1 MKKLLYCAA
10 ALATL
15 LFAASCQQEKLEP
28 VGAPVTFTVTAPG
41 GLDTRAYADGENVN
55 EVHWAVYRTTKDYV
69 IDETDEIDGALAQGV
84 VPMSN
89 KTATVELDLLQDQYY
104 TILFW
109 AQVKDAGHYE
119 LGDLREVKIKNNP
132 LSGNDET
139 RAAFFQRHDFSTFSQ
154 QNYDVTLYRPFA
166 QINLGTTAESLTPSQ
181 DGQTQGYTI
190 DVRESKMTVKGLA
203 TSFDLLK
210 GEGKDEA
217 VEFTFNSTP
226 TPAKKGQTL
235 TVNDTDY
242 HYIAM
247 NYLIV
252 PILDKTVEVSYE
264 ITTDKGIV
272 TNTIGSVPVKEN
284 YRTNIIGNL
293 LTSKTE
299 FEIVVDEE
307 FNKPD
312 EVVVD
317 GATVVTNDA
326 ELAAALNEDKAHI
339 NIYLDPSGVASSTKA
354 GEQNFKIQVSANNP
368 DYYFGGASTKTI
380 TINANGNTIE
390 FVHNNGDW
398 NYIRCVNDAAQWII
412 NDAHLTNSGKNNGP
426 WNRHDIRFYNAVEL
440 NNVTSD
446 KAIALLNDGKLND
459 VQISDVHPENSE
471 AYGLWITAEGQ
482 TVSLDGVT
490 ITPSEGKT
498 TDRAIKIADQY
509 VDSPA
514 KVTLNVSNS
523 KFVSQKKA
531 AVLVTSKAG
540 AVINWGRGNDITGV
554 AADPA
559 NAVWVDDGQGYQNI
573 EDVTV
578 TGASVII
585 EGQVSSTPVVTNAE
599 ELKAAIAAANND
611 KQTVILL
618 KAGTYTGA
626 FDIDAKNV
634 ALIGEDGVVIDGL
647 VHGLGFAHILIRNI
661 TLTNATPAASSSAR
675 HNADYYCL
683 GAYVAD
689 ITIEDCVFDVNNSGN
704 AAGKGAINIYANRSD
719 YETSEING
727 VQYDL
732 VIRNTT
738 FNCNGE
744 RPIRGK
750 TNSYIGG
757 CTFNDQHRYAIQVQ
771 GNSDL
776 ATETVTFI
784 NNKIVNPC
792 ATSGEAFAAG
802 VSISK
807 SQLLEDAAFNIYGN
821 TLESTTFGNL
831 KFVYDN
837 YDNVKI
843 TTCTLNGKP
852 IVEGQCWPVDDE
864 ANEVQDDATYLYDA
878 ATNTYTIDS
887 PKGLKWVADVV
898 NSTTPYTPTL
908 FDDAIVKLAKDIDL
922 NNEEWIPIGDDRSQ
936 RTEWHGVF
944 DGQGYKVSNVKIT
957 KKTDRDDENKSS
969 YGLFGN
975 VKGTVKNL
983 TVENVSISGAPKFI
997 GALVGRLNDG
1007 LIENCRV
1014 KNASVEC
1021 ENWTIGGVVGQWN
1034 NGKIS
1039 GCSIEKSTITGY
1051 AGVGAIAGLALNAGE
1066 RTLENCSVKDCAIVA
1081 NGSFGG
1087 NFDKMFGTVLGATY
1101 NGGLV
1106 VNLNDCSVENTTVKG
1121 QPSKV
1126 LYGFRAEGDVVKI
1139 NGTVINDD
1147 TIVITTAEELVAAT
1161 TINAGQTVVLMSDID
1176 LSGVEFGGLSAFHP
1190 ENNNTFDGLGHT
1202 VSNWTN
1208 ESGAS
1213 DMGFIKGWVGPIKN
1227 VTLKNVNL
1235 KTSGR
1240 SAILAGKVYSNIDN
1254 CHLVECTLEDSYW
1267 ACGLIAGL
1275 YNSGNIT
1282 NCSVDGCSVQS
1293 NGGTGGIVG
1302 VINESA
1308 GDRKVENCV
1317 VKNTTVNNLGSYGES
1332 YSGGL
1337 VCGIFNAG
1345 ATYHFNNCTLENNT
1359 KEGNYVGDLFY
1370 SAEGET
1376 VYVDGVQQ

>member
-10 ALATL
+10 ALAVAF
-15 LFAASCQQEKLEP
+15 FAGSCQQEKLEP
-28 VGAPVTFTVTAPG
+28 VQESNAVTFTVEAPAA
-41 GLDTRAYADGENVN
+41 LQTRAIADGLNVN
-55 EVHWAVYRTTKDYV
+55 ELVYEVWLTETLGDLTQNAQKLYQAKTDMAV
-69 IDETDEIDGALAQGV
+69 ENGV
-84 VPMSN
+84 N
-89 KTATVELDLLQDQYY
+89 KATITLDLVNDQKF
-104 TILFW
+104 TVLFW
-109 AQVKDAGHYE
+109 AQVKNEANPAYNTAELNAVTYARNSYDA
-119 LGDLREVKIKNNP
+119 
-132 LSGNDET
+132 NDESL
-139 RAAFFQRHDFSTFSQ
+139 AAFYAVAYVNDCQHVKKDGSATGSQ
-154 QNYDVTLYRPFA
+154 VTLYRPFA
-166 QINLGTTAESLTPSQ
+166 QLNLGTLNTSTA
-181 DGQTQGYTI
+181 YTVAL
-190 DVRESKMTVKGLA
+190 VRSEVNVKNVNTVFNVA
-203 TSFDLLK
+203 TSVASVPEEMTFKMAAVPSDPATLAVNGASYEYAGMNYMFAGDNVTVEYDIVTSLN
-210 GEGKDEA
+210 GGMEG
-217 VEFTFNSTP
+217 
-226 TPAKKGQTL
+226 
-235 TVNDTDY
+235 TVN
-242 HYIAM
+242 
-247 NYLIV
+247 NIV
-252 PILDKTVEVSYE
+252 DA
-264 ITTDKGIV
+264 
-272 TNTIGSVPVKEN
+272 VPLKEN

-293 LTSKTE
+293 LTSKVDY
-299 FEIVVDEE
+299 EIVVDAE
-307 FNKPD
+307 FNTPD
-312 EVVVD
+312 EIITEGVD
-317 GATVVTNDA
+317 YVTTDL
-326 ELAAALNEDKAHI
+326 ELNAALKQDKRDIVIDLAQEEVTRATAPKTY
-339 NIYLDPSGVASSTKA
+339 NVDVDSWKKLAFGSEQTK
-354 GEQNFKIQVSANNP
+354 S
-368 DYYFGGASTKTI
+368 I
-380 TINANGNTIE
+380 TINANGNTIN
-390 FVHNNGDW
+390 FNLKDSDWSHVSLNND
-398 NYIRCVNDAAQWII
+398 DAVLTI
-412 NDAHLTNSGKNNGP
+412 NDANITTSG
-426 WNRHDIRFYNAVEL
+426 YNTDHWKRVILHFASDVVL
-440 NNVTSD
+440 NNVTAANGLGFKKD
-446 KAIALLNDGKLND
+446 AVLND
-459 VQISDVHPENSE
+459 VEVSQVGDNY
-471 AYGLWITAEGQ
+471 ALWVWAQGQ
-482 TVSLDGVT
+482 TVTLDGVSVD
-490 ITPSEGKT
+490 SEG
-498 TDRAIKIADQY
+498 RALKVADE
-509 VDSPA
+509 DADGPE
-514 KVTLNVSNS
+514 KVTINVTNS
-523 KFVSQKKA
+523 TFKSAKKA
-531 AVLVTSKAG
+531 AILVTSKAG

-559 NAVWVDDGQGYQNI
+559 NAVWVDEDRKNI

-647 VHGLGFAHILIRNI
+647 VHGLNFAHILLRNI
-661 TLTNATPAASSSAR
+661 TLTNATPATSESACD
-675 HNADYYCL
+675 NADNYCL
-683 GAYVAD
+683 GAYVTD
-689 ITIEDCVFDVNNSGN
+689 FVIEDCVFNVNNTGA

-719 YETSEING
+719 YKTSEIDG

-750 TNSYIGG
+750 TNSYIEG

-771 GNSDL
+771 GNSGL

-821 TLESTTFGNL
+821 TLESTTFENL

-837 YDNVKI
+837 HDNVKI

-852 IVEGQCWPVDDE
+852 IVAGQCWPVDDE

-1007 LIENCRV
+1007 LIENCHV

-1021 ENWTIGGVVGQWN
+1021 NNWTIGGVVGQWN

-1051 AGVGAIAGLALNAGE
+1051 AGVGAIAGLALNTGE
-1066 RTLENCSVKDCAIVA
+1066 RTLEDCSVNDCAIVA

-1101 NGGLV
+1101 NGELV
-1106 VNLNDCSVENTTVKG
+1106 VNLNKCSVENTTVKG
-1121 QPSKV
+1121 QPSKA
-1126 LYGFRAEGDVVKI
+1126 LYGYRAEGDVVKI

-1213 DMGFIKGWVGPIKN
+1213 DMGFIRGWVGTIKN
-1227 VTLKNVNL
+1227 VTLKNVHL

-1254 CHLVECTLEDSYW
+1254 CHLVECTLEDSYL

-1282 NCSVDGCSVQS
+1282 NCSVDGCYVQS

-1308 GDRKVENCV
+1308 GERKVENCV

-1337 VCGIFNAG
+1337 VCGMFNAG

>member
-10 ALATL
+10 ALAVAF
-15 LFAASCQQEKLEP
+15 FAGSCQQEKLEP
-28 VGAPVTFTVTAPG
+28 VQESNAVTFTVEAPAA
-41 GLDTRAYADGENVN
+41 LQTRAIADGLNVN
-55 EVHWAVYRTTKDYV
+55 ELVYEVWLTETLGDLTQNAQKLYQAKTDMAV
-69 IDETDEIDGALAQGV
+69 ENGV
-84 VPMSN
+84 N
-89 KTATVELDLLQDQYY
+89 KATITLDLVNDQRF
-104 TILFW
+104 TVLFW
-109 AQVKDAGHYE
+109 AQVKNEANPAYNTAELNAVTYARNSYDA
-119 LGDLREVKIKNNP
+119 
-132 LSGNDET
+132 NDESL
-139 RAAFFQRHDFSTFSQ
+139 AAFYAVAYVEDCQHVKKDGSATGSQ
-154 QNYDVTLYRPFA
+154 VTLYRPFA
-166 QINLGTTAESLTPSQ
+166 QLNLGTLNTSTA
-181 DGQTQGYTI
+181 YT
-190 DVRESKMTVKGLA
+190 VALVSSEVNVKNVNTVFNVA
-203 TSFDLLK
+203 TSVASVPEEMTFKMAAVPTDPATLSVNGAAYEYAGMNYMFAGDNVTVEYDIVTSLN
-210 GEGKDEA
+210 GGMEG
-217 VEFTFNSTP
+217 
-226 TPAKKGQTL
+226 
-235 TVNDTDY
+235 TVN
-242 HYIAM
+242 
-247 NYLIV
+247 NIV
-252 PILDKTVEVSYE
+252 DA
-264 ITTDKGIV
+264 
-272 TNTIGSVPVKEN
+272 VPLKEN

-293 LTSKTE
+293 LTSKVDY
-299 FEIVVDEE
+299 EIVVDAD
-307 FNKPD
+307 FNEPD
-312 EVVVD
+312 EDVVEN
-317 GATVVTNDA
+317 ATVVKTDA
-326 ELAAALNEDKAHI
+326 EFEAALYEDKTHI
-339 NIYLDPSGVASSTKA
+339 NIYIDPTYTRSSDDVFEVEVNATS
-354 GEQNFKIQVSANNP
+354 E
-368 DYYFGGASTKTI
+368 DLYWGGASTKTI
-380 TINANGNTIE
+380 NIDANGYTIS
-390 FVHNNGDW
+390 FKHTNGDW
-398 NYIRCVNDAAQWII
+398 NNIRCKNDAAVII
-412 NDAHLTNSGKNNGP
+412 IKNAHLTNTEKNNGP
-426 WNRHDIRFYNAVEL
+426 WNRHDITFRNAVEL
-440 NNVTSD
+440 YNVTSD
-446 KAIALLNDGKLND
+446 KAIALENDSKLVD
-459 VQISDVHPENSE
+459 VEISDVHPDNSE
-471 AYGLWITAEGQ
+471 AYGLWISAKGQ
-482 TVSLDGVT
+482 TVDLDGVSIIAHET
-490 ITPSEGKT
+490 KS
-498 TDRAIKIADQY
+498 TDRGIAINDQY
-509 VDSPA
+509 VNTPA
-514 KVTLNVSNS
+514 KVILNVKNS
-523 KFVSQKKA
+523 TFKTQKKA
-531 AVLVTSKAG
+531 AVLVKSKAG

-559 NAVWVDDGQGYQNI
+559 NAVWVDGGQEYQNV

-599 ELKAAIAAANND
+599 ELKAAIAAAGKD

-618 KAGTYTGA
+618 KAGTYTGT
-626 FDIDAKNV
+626 FNIDGKNV
-634 ALIGEDGVVIDGL
+634 ALIGEDDVVIDGL
-647 VHGLGFAHILIRNI
+647 VFGLGASHILLRNI
-661 TLTNATPAASSSAR
+661 TLTNEHPAGSGITNR
-675 HNADYYCL
+675 TKADYYCL
-683 GAYVAD
+683 GAYAAAFV
-689 ITIEDCVFDVNNSGN
+689 IEDCVFNVSNQGN
-704 AAGKGAINIYANRSD
+704 AAGKGAINIGDGFNAYSASD
-719 YETSEING
+719 EYELI
-727 VQYDL
+727 V
-732 VIRNTT
+732 RNTV

-744 RPIRGK
+744 RPIRAK
-750 TNSYIGG
+750 TSSWIEG
-757 CTFNDQHRYAIQVQ
+757 CTFVDQHRYAIQVQ
-771 GNSDL
+771 GNEQA
-776 ATETVTFI
+776 ATEKVIFS
-784 NNKIVNPC
+784 NNKIINPC
-792 ATSGEAFAAG
+792 TTSGEPFAAG

-807 SQLLEDAAFNIYGN
+807 SQKLSDAAFTISGN
-821 TLESTTFGNL
+821 TLESTTFGDL

-837 YDNVKI
+837 HDNVKI

-898 NSTTPYTPTL
+898 NSTTPYTTTL

-957 KKTDRDDENKSS
+957 KKTDREDENKSS

-1007 LIENCRV
+1007 LIENCHV

-1021 ENWTIGGVVGQWN
+1021 NNWTIGGVVGQWN

-1051 AGVGAIAGLALNAGE
+1051 AGVGAIAGLALNTGE
-1066 RTLENCSVKDCAIVA
+1066 RTLENCSVNDCAIVA

-1101 NGGLV
+1101 SGELV
-1106 VNLNDCSVENTTVKG
+1106 VNLNDCSVENTTVNG
-1121 QPSKV
+1121 QPSKA
-1126 LYGFRAEGDVVKI
+1126 LYGYREEGDVVKI

-1235 KTSGR
+1235 KTNGR
-1240 SAILAGKVYSNIDN
+1240 SAILAGNVYSNIDN
-1254 CHLVECTLEDSYW
+1254 CHLVECTLKDSYW

-1282 NCSVDGCSVQS
+1282 NCSVDGCYVQS

-1308 GDRKVENCV
+1308 GERKVENCV

-1337 VCGIFNAG
+1337 VCGILNAG
-1345 ATYHFNNCTLENNT
+1345 SATYYFNNCTLENNT